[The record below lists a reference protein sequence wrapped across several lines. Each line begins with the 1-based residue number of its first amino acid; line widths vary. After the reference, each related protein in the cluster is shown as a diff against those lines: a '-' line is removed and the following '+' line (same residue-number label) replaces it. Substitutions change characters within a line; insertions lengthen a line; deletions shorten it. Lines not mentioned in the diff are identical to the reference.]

1 MNSILGLLAQ
11 NLDGAPM
18 GQIAQAIGA
27 DEQQTR
33 TAIGA
38 ALPALL
44 AGLNRNTNT
53 NDGAQALAGAL
64 TRDHDGSLLD
74 NLGGFLSQMS
84 GSQAA
89 AAPAAPAGGGMADM
103 LGGLLGGA
111 GGGALGGL
119 LGGLLGGKA
128 TDGGGI
134 LGHVLG
140 GQRQDVEQGVAQAS
154 GLNAS
159 QVAKLLPILAPIV
172 MAAIGKY
179 MRGRNLDSAGLSGAL
194 GQEAAVAR
202 QAAPPSA
209 RGPLGG
215 FLDADGDGGIQDDL
229 LARAGQSILGKLFG
243 R

>member
-18 GQIAQAIGA
+18 SKIAQAIGA

-33 TAIGA
+33 TAVGA

-64 TRDHDGSLLD
+64 ARDHDGSLLD
-74 NLGGFLSQMS
+74 NLGGFLSQMT
-84 GSQAA
+84 GSQTA
-89 AAPAAPAGGGMADM
+89 AAPAQTGDGMADM

-111 GGGALGGL
+111 GGGGALGGL

-140 GQRQDVEQGVAQAS
+140 GQRQEVEQGVAQAS

-159 QVAKLLPILAPIV
+159 QIAKLLPILAPIV

-179 MRGRNLDSAGLSGAL
+179 MRQRNLDSAGLSGAL

-202 QAAPPSA
+202 QAAPA
-209 RGPLGG
+209 GALGGLAG
-215 FLDADGDGGIQDDL
+215 FLDADGDGSIQDDL
-229 LARAGQSILGKLFG
+229 LAHAGKLFG